1 MKTKKSTSI
10 RNVIRLVKMSQL
22 NADLVL
28 IDSKIKNKENEAF
41 LIASEIKDLNKKT
54 ESLNIDF
61 KSKINEIKK
70 LQKELKKTALEI
82 KERRA
87 E

>member
-1 MKTKKSTSI
+1 
-10 RNVIRLVKMSQL
+10 MSQL

-28 IDSKIKNKENEAF
+28 IDSKIKNKESEAF

-70 LQKELKKTALEI
+70 LQKELKKVALEI
-82 KERRA
+82 KERRVK
-87 E
+87 